1 MRIILPILFGLFWIS
16 PASAAAPLRIASIHV
31 TPSEIEFTCE
41 RSGLIIDTQTYDSIA
56 QRYGLVG
63 KADEINQKISN
74 MQSVGYRIEGK
85 RGHERFILRVPYRG
99 VYRRS
104 MKFGKMATLTEAHIY
119 AELDG
124 PSRGKLLSDDKV
136 KQYLLEENRDKITKD
151 HQSWTEQFDTELN
164 ALQRDMKNYIYS
176 YPDSEKPELS
186 RATRGT
192 IKKPVPFT
200 VCGNEYKV
208 TLQVN
213 WEHVINRE
221 PGK

>member
-1 MRIILPILFGLFWIS
+1 MRIILPILFGLLWIS
-16 PASAAAPLRIASIHV
+16 SPALAAPLRIASVHV

-63 KADEINQKISN
+63 KANEINQKISN
-74 MQSVGYRIEGK
+74 MLSIGYRTEGK
-85 RGHERFILRVPYRG
+85 RGHERFTLRVPYRG

-124 PSRGKLLSDDKV
+124 PSHGKLLSDDKV

-164 ALQRDMKNYIYS
+164 TLQRNMKDYIYS
-176 YPDSEKPELS
+176 YSDAERPDLS
-186 RATRGT
+186 RAMRGT

-200 VCGNEYKV
+200 ICGNPYKV
-208 TLQVN
+208 TIQVN
-213 WEHVINRE
+213 WEHVIKQE